1 MYKVFHFF
9 DNRFLSLSRNRFAAG
24 HDKSKVSD
32 NTVIETAKIISLQ
45 HYIAFNSIDVINREE
60 DTTDKQRDAIII
72 SF

>member
-9 DNRFLSLSRNRFAAG
+9 ANRFLSLSRNRFAAG
-24 HDKSKVSD
+24 HAKAKVSD

-45 HYIAFNSIDVINREE
+45 HYIVFNSIDVINREE
-60 DTTDKQRDAIII
+60 DTTDIQRDAIII